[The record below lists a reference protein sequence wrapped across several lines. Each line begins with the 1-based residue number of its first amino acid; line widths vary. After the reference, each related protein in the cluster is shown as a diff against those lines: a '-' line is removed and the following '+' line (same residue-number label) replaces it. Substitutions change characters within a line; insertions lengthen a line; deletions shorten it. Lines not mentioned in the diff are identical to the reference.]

1 MGSEKPAIGVVSR
14 GGGLSSA
21 KSRREGFWFCFV
33 FKISMYF
40 FALCFFFG
48 LFVLGLFVVFAVT
61 HVCVA
66 IVNGKLD
73 GKCGLPR
80 QCFSRTDLN
89 ILCLREA
96 IFTVLRCYG
105 SSLRNLIISVH
116 SRIQGIALST
126 VSFRTSVVL
135 SV

>member
-61 HVCVA
+61 HVCV
-66 IVNGKLD
+66 VNGKLD

-80 QCFSRTDLN
+80 QCFSHTDLN

-116 SRIQGIALST
+116 SRIQEIALST